1 MLLYQFHELTRS
13 WMAPLT
19 YWAEANARAFSVPGS
34 WLSSMPGAERIAAAN
49 ELVHRIGK
57 DYEKPA
63 FGIHSLQWEGEVYPV
78 VEKTVRS
85 TPFCNLLR
93 FKRYTDDA
101 GNLSE
106 MRGQPPVLIVA
117 PLSGHHATL
126 LRDTV
131 RTMLRDHKVYIT
143 DWIDARMVPKEAGPF
158 TLDDYVRT
166 IEDFIRHIGAKDLH
180 VMSVCQPTVPVL
192 AAISLM
198 AARGEEL
205 PRSMVM
211 MGGPIDARQSPTSV
225 NNLATRKPLWW
236 FENNVIHPVPQNYP
250 GAGRH
255 VYPGFLQHTGFMAMN
270 PERHFMSHWDFYQNL
285 VKGDLDDAD
294 SHRRFYDEYN
304 AVLDMPSEY
313 YLDTI
318 RIVFQEHLLP
328 RGLWDVGGE
337 RVDPG
342 AISGTALMTIE
353 GELDDISGLGQT
365 RAAHDLCT
373 AVPENRREHYTV
385 PGAGHYGIFSGRR
398 WREQVYPKV
407 RDFIAANVAEEG
419 KRAPAERKRRA
430 GKPAPRPKPA
440 SPR

>member
-211 MGGPIDARQSPTSV
+211 MGGPIDTRHSPTSV

-236 FENNVIHPVPQNYP
+236 FESNVIHPVPQNYP
-250 GAGRH
+250 GAGRR

-285 VKGDLDDAD
+285 VKGDLDDAE

-304 AVLDMPSEY
+304 AVLDMPAEY

-318 RIVFQEHLLP
+318 RVVFQEHLLP

-342 AISGTALMTIE
+342 AIAGTALMTIE

-373 AVPENRREHYTV
+373 AVPEDRREHYTV

-407 RDFIAANVAEEG
+407 RDFIAANVAAG
-419 KRAPAERKRRA
+419 DAQPRAWTRTAKAAKRAR
-430 GKPAPRPKPA
+430 
-440 SPR
+440 